1 MDPEAVSVGSPVLET
16 RGLTKRFGGLVAV
29 DNLSMTVPR
38 GEIRGLIGPNGSGK
52 TTTVNVLSGLYRPDG
67 GEIQLCGQR
76 TDRLRPHQITACGV
90 ARTFQISKLFGHMTV
105 LENVLLPALAAL
117 DRGSERGPAEIRA
130 RGRQLLEFV
139 TLDRMRHDPAR
150 ELSGGQSMLVQIAR
164 ALMIQ
169 PLHLVLMDE
178 PFAGV
183 HPTIRDIIMEAILK
197 MNRDEGV
204 TFLIVSHEMAE
215 LRRLCQRVSVMDEGR
230 LIAEGTLAEVANDP
244 VVLEAYLGT

>member
-1 MDPEAVSVGSPVLET
+1 MDAQVVSAGTTVLET

-29 DNLSMTVPR
+29 DGLSLTVPR

-52 TTTVNVLSGLYRPDG
+52 TTTVNVLSGLYRADG
-67 GEIQLCGQR
+67 GEIHLCGQR

-117 DRGSERGPAEIRA
+117 DRGSGRGPAEIRA

-139 TLDRMRHDPAR
+139 TLDRMRNDEAR

-197 MNRDEGV
+197 MNREEGV